1 MSFSIDKSSTQYII
15 DQNEKLN
22 KENRALIKKY
32 SQLESQLEEMEE
44 DVGKAEKVNVHLKA
58 VLKDFHKISEN
69 SKKIAKTEERAFDFL
84 MKNIYDFKKEI
95 VFDMIVMNVINFIIL
110 FIVFMYCDMY
120 IFSLNGM
127 ILIYN
132 IYQSLNTSFK
142 TFKKNNICCSDI
154 KVFKNEIKEIEKTLD
169 YINEYIDT
177 I

>member
-1 MSFSIDKSSTQYII
+1 M
-15 DQNEKLN
+15 
-22 KENRALIKKY
+22 
-32 SQLESQLEEMEE
+32 ESQLEEMEE

-58 VLKDFHKISEN
+58 VLKIFIKFQKIQKN
-69 SKKIAKTEERAFDFL
+69 CKNGRRAFDLL

-127 ILIYN
+127 TLIYS
-132 IYQSLNTSFK
+132 IYQSLNTSLK

-154 KVFKNEIKEIEKTLD
+154 KVFKNEIKDIEKTLD
-169 YINEYIDT
+169 YINEYIDA